1 MAKEVLGMD
10 LENKV
15 IVITGAA
22 RGLGRKMAEVIARE
36 RAQLALVDLDE
47 AELQETASLCA
58 SAGSKA
64 KSYPVNVTQ
73 EAAVEG
79 LFAAVCN
86 DFGSVDGLINNAGAN
101 RDALLV
107 KVGDSKVIGKMSLAD
122 FNTVISVDLVGVF
135 LCGREAAVHMI
146 DGGRGGVII
155 NISSISSAGNI
166 GQTNYSAAKAGV
178 AAMTVTWA
186 KELARYNIRVTGIAP
201 GFCDTRMV
209 ANIPSKIRDKIIST
223 IPLRRLGEP
232 EEIAR
237 AALFI
242 FQNDFYDG
250 RVLEID
256 GGLRL

>member
-1 MAKEVLGMD
+1 MD
-10 LENKV
+10 LKDKT
-15 IVITGAA
+15 IVVTGAA
-22 RGLGRKMAEVIARE
+22 RGLGQKMAEVVARHG
-36 RAQLALVDLDE
+36 AKLALVDLNE
-47 AELQETASLCA
+47 AELQETTRLCA
-58 SAGSKA
+58 DAGGKA
-64 KSYPVNVTQ
+64 KGYAANVAQ

-79 LFAAVCN
+79 LFATVRK
-86 DFGSVDGLINNAGAN
+86 DFGSVDGLINNAGTN

-107 KVGDSKVIGKMSLAD
+107 KVKDGKVQGKMSLAD
-122 FNTVISVDLVGVF
+122 FNTVIAVDLVGVF

-146 DGGRGGVII
+146 DSGRGGVII
-155 NISSISSAGNI
+155 NISSISRAGNV

-186 KELARYNIRVTGIAP
+186 KELARYKIRVAGIAP

-209 ANIPSKIRDKIIST
+209 ANIPPKIRDKIIST
-223 IPLRRLGEP
+223 IPLRRLAEP

-237 AALFI
+237 TALFI
-242 FQNDFYDG
+242 LQNDFYDG